1 MIHSFKSYLSRFYF
15 LCPTK
20 VSLSPKAPNALLSW
34 GSSVLRAPAL
44 LQGKNVCAGRQ
55 PPVSSQLIT
64 QLCACLT
71 FGWTWSSGFW
81 ALSPAPSSLS
91 LEWSTGCV

>member
-1 MIHSFKSYLSRFYF
+1 MDMRLNKVPHVECLRREQALHSQWLVRESQ
-15 LCPTK
+15 
-20 VSLSPKAPNALLSW
+20 APNALLSW

-64 QLCACLT
+64 QLCARLFAT
-71 FGWTWSSGFW
+71 LWTV
-81 ALSPAPSSLS
+81 AHQAPLSMEILQARI
-91 LEWSTGCV
+91 LE